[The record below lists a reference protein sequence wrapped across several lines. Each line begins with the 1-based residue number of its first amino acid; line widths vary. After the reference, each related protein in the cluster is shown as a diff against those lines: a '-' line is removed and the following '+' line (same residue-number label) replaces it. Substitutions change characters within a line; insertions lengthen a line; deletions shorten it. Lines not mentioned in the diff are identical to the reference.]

1 MITRTSASPSQ
12 FVHNHIRCYS
22 PLEMVQASSIK
33 QKMYTTVYS
42 LIGVDTVNVT
52 VSDCSIG
59 AYSLANKNDLIM
71 IGLSC

>member
-1 MITRTSASPSQ
+1 
-12 FVHNHIRCYS
+12 
-22 PLEMVQASSIK
+22 MVQASSIK